1 MKKASSLLLILC
13 SLVACKPNIDLE
25 KEKQSVLQA
34 DKDFSNLSVEK
45 GMNSAFISYC
55 AEEGVLLRPN
65 SMPIEGKTKIADLF
79 NKRDDKKI
87 KLTWSPLY
95 ADVAQ
100 SGEMAYTYGSWLYE
114 SVDSTG
120 NKISQEGTYAT
131 VWKKDA
137 KGNWKWVLDTGN
149 DGLGKK

>member
-1 MKKASSLLLILC
+1 MKKFALLFSLFFLFL
-13 SLVACKPNIDLE
+13 ACNNSNME

-34 DKDFSNLSVEK
+34 DKDFSALSVEK
-45 GMNSAFISYC
+45 GMNNAFLSYC
-55 AEEGVLLRPN
+55 ADEGVLLRPN
-65 SMPIEGKTKIADLF
+65 SMPIEGKTKIADLL
-79 NKRDDKKI
+79 NNRDDKNF
-87 KLTWSPLY
+87 KLTWRPLY

-100 SGEMAYTYGSWLYE
+100 SGEMAYTYGIWLYE

-131 VWKKDA
+131 VWKKDVQE
-137 KGNWKWVLDTGN
+137 NWKWVLDIGN